1 MILLTRG
8 SPLARIQTRGWMD
21 ALESLGAET
30 TLQAVSTHGD
40 RDRTTPLPCFGGFGA
55 FVKALEEKLLA
66 GEGDGAVHSLKD
78 VPVAQPEGLVL
89 AGVLPR
95 GPVGDLLVT
104 REGLSLE
111 TLPPGARVGSS
122 SLRRTAQ
129 GLRVRKDLRFL
140 CCRGNVQTRLRKLEA
155 GELDAL
161 ILAEAGVRRLG
172 LDLPGAVRLPF
183 LSTPGQGAVAL
194 ETRAGSV
201 LESLAR
207 QTNHL
212 PTWLEVCGERQVL
225 GAFGKGCSAPVA
237 VQGRYE
243 GDVLTL
249 EAEVLALDGSQSV
262 GASLGGPAGTEEEAR
277 ALGQTLWDSLAE
289 APLVRR
295 LLEEVTA

>member
-40 RDRTTPLPCFGGFGA
+40 RDRTSPLPCFGGFGA

-78 VPVAQPEGLVL
+78 VPVAQPEGLTL

-104 REGLSLE
+104 RDGRPLEALS
-111 TLPPGARVGSS
+111 PGSRVGSS

-129 GLRVRKDLRFL
+129 GLRARGDLDFC
-140 CCRGNVQTRLRKLEA
+140 CCRGNVQTRLRKLAA
-155 GELDAL
+155 GEVDAL

-172 LDLPGAVRLPF
+172 LDLPSVRLPF
-183 LSTPGQGAVAL
+183 LTAPGQGAVVL
-194 ETRAGSV
+194 ETRTGSV

-207 QTNHL
+207 QTSHR
-212 PTWLEVCGERQVL
+212 PTWLEVCAERQVL

-237 VQGRYE
+237 VQGRHE
-243 GDVLTL
+243 NGILDLR
-249 EAEVLALDGSQSV
+249 AEILAPDGSETVESRL
-262 GASLGGPAGTEEEAR
+262 AGPAGTEEEAR
-277 ALGQTLWDSLAE
+277 ALGDRLWEALAGT
-289 APLVRR
+289 PLVRR
-295 LLEEVTA
+295 LREEVTA